1 MTTFLVILLIA
12 AMLATLVALVR
23 GIITFLQE
31 ATAEAKGEGRPRRS
45 SSPTG

>member
-31 ATAEAKGEGRPRRS
+31 ATAEAKGEGRPPRS
-45 SSPTG
+45 